1 MTTSPE
7 DPVLDVERILATL
20 DRHHVDYLVVGG
32 ISTRLHGALRPT
44 KDFDCLPERSR
55 DNLARLGAAM
65 RELNAR
71 LRVAAL
77 TDAEAQQLPTRIDA
91 TSLQQMQLSTWRT
104 DAGDFDVLADMPD
117 RHGRRVTYE
126 DLAPRCIT
134 IGVGGLSIRVAD
146 LDDVIASKEWANR
159 PKDHEALPELRAIRA
174 RQAQEHG
181 AHCPPP
187 DTGGLSP
194 IAFPQPPTS
203 APPAT
208 GPGASPPP
216 SGHEPPPRGRHR

>member
-1 MTTSPE
+1 M
-7 DPVLDVERILATL
+7 L

-32 ISTRLHGALRPT
+32 ISTRLHGARRPT

-55 DNLARLGAAM
+55 DNLTRLSAAM

-104 DAGDFDVLADMPD
+104 DAGDFDVLADIPD
-117 RHGRRVTYE
+117 HHGRRVRYE
-126 DLAPRCIT
+126 DLAPRSIT
-134 IGVGGLSIRVAD
+134 ISVGELSIQVAD

-159 PKDHEALPELRAIRA
+159 PKDHDALPELRAIRA
-174 RQAQEHG
+174 RQAQEQG
-181 AHCPPP
+181 THCPTP
-187 DTGGLSP
+187 DAGGLSA
-194 IAFPQPPTS
+194 IAFPQPPPSTPPATRPDAS
-203 APPAT
+203 APPNAR
-208 GPGASPPP
+208 
-216 SGHEPPPRGRHR
+216 EPPRGRHR